1 MSKKT
6 NKNAQ
11 EEFLALELNEQIK
24 KLNDVLKVSGTKG
37 ITDEFDFSY
46 TWVQKIMENKG
57 VYYVQS
63 LKKFI
68 KEEKEINLTD
78 MEISEIKELLKDY
91 QDFKRNIDK
100 DVNLHS
106 CIGSCG
112 GDVITRSMVLD
123 KQVSEEL
130 KEFAKK
136 NYFIPMKDVYTSAI
150 KQFIDRYTQE

>member
-1 MSKKT
+1 MSKK

-11 EEFLALELNEQIK
+11 QEFLDLDLKEQMK
-24 KLNDVLKVSGTKG
+24 LLNDILEKYGTKG
-37 ITDEFDFSY
+37 ISEAFEFSY
-46 TWVQKIMENKG
+46 EWAKKIMEEKG

-68 KEEKEINLTD
+68 REEKQNYLTD
-78 MEISEIKELLKDY
+78 IEIAEIKELLKDY
-91 QDFKRNIDK
+91 QEFKKIIDK
-100 DVNLHS
+100 EVNLQN

-112 GDVITRSMVLD
+112 TEVITRSIVID

-136 NYFIPMKDVYTSAI
+136 HYFINMKDIYTSAI
-150 KQFIDRYTQE
+150 REFINRYS

>member
-1 MSKKT
+1 MSKEI

-11 EEFLALELNEQIK
+11 EEFLALELKEQIK
-24 KLNDVLKVSGTKG
+24 ELNDVLKVSGTKG

-46 TWVQKIMENKG
+46 TWVQKVMEKQG

-68 KEEKEINLTD
+68 KEEKEITLTD
-78 MEISEIKELLKDY
+78 IEITEIKELLKDY
-91 QDFKRNIDK
+91 QDFKGSIDK
-100 DVNLHS
+100 DVNLHN

-112 GDVITRSMVLD
+112 TDVITRSVILD

-136 NYFIPMKDVYTSAI
+136 NYFITMKDIYTSAI
-150 KQFIDRYTQE
+150 KEFLQRYA

>member
-1 MSKKT
+1 MSKKI

-11 EEFLALELNEQIK
+11 EEFLALELKEQNK

-46 TWVQKIMENKG
+46 TWVQKVMEEQG

-68 KEEKEINLTD
+68 KAEKENYLTD
-78 MEISEIKELLKDY
+78 IEISQMKELLKDY
-91 QDFKRNIDK
+91 EGFKKSINK
-100 DVNLHS
+100 EVNLQD
-106 CIGSCG
+106 CIGACSTE
-112 GDVITRSMVLD
+112 VITRSVVVD

-130 KEFAKK
+130 KAFAKK
-136 NYFIPMKDVYTSAI
+136 NYFITMKDIYTSAL
-150 KQFIDRYTQE
+150 KQFIDRYS